1 MISFVKVEYCS
12 SLFYVNK
19 SINEVSAMAN
29 QLIAIVR
36 SEREREGG
44 SDSVK
49 YVSSEYVEQ

>member
-36 SEREREGG
+36 SERGEREG
-44 SDSVK
+44 VT
-49 YVSSEYVEQ
+49 Q